1 MPRTPTLSPQEQLPT
16 LESAIAVREAFGRYP
31 GDPFAQLGIREAELA
46 ERYIRKD
53 LKAVIDAGVRGTETP
68 VADVNQLTGLVLT
81 DGRLLKSALAAAGTA
96 DVPDV
101 SFTKTAALTSAD
113 ALINRAAGVKDPVIN
128 AIVPRLKKNVLK
140 LVEADKRVQA
150 GGHASFD
157 LKVSNAAKAAWRHL
171 DNAYDLLGICM
182 RNAAVESDPV
192 YEGRPKTPTDLR
204 LKLQAAPKK
213 AKTASSKGKSKAGAK
228 GKTQGSRTQ
237 PPSGGAGG
245 PGASSGSTPPPPQ
258 T

>member
-1 MPRTPTLSPQEQLPT
+1 MPRNNSLPPQDQLPT
-16 LESAIAVREAFGRYP
+16 LESAIAVREAFRRYAD
-31 GDPFAQLGIREAELA
+31 DPFAELGMREAELA
-46 ERYIRKD
+46 EKYIRKD
-53 LKAVIDAGVRGTETP
+53 LKSVIDAGVRGTDAP
-68 VADVNQLTGLVLT
+68 IADIPQLTNLVLT

-96 DVPDV
+96 DVPNV

-113 ALINRAAGVKDPVIN
+113 TLLNKAAGVKDPVIG

-157 LKVSNAAKAAWRHL
+157 LKTSNAAKSAWRHL

-182 RNAAVESDPV
+182 RNAGIESDPV
-192 YEGRPKTPTDLR
+192 YESRPKTPTDLR

-213 AKTASSKGKSKAGAK
+213 ARSGTSKARAKAGTKSKGQSAG
-228 GKTQGSRTQ
+228 QQ
-237 PPSGGAGG
+237 PPPA
-245 PGASSGSTPPPPQ
+245 STPPAPAA
-258 T
+258 